1 MAALQSAMVVLGS
14 TTSSIAACQCAPS
27 AAVRRSGAPFLTS
40 GVSHNRCKALPSHSS
55 VFGAPRLVQSSR
67 FWSPFVV
74 ARRSI
79 RAEVGTS
86 VEEELKELPAD
97 EKGKQSW
104 HALPSG
110 LRLEVLSL
118 GAGENSAQAKAPIV
132 FLHGSYH
139 AAWCWAVHWLPYFA
153 SLGHDCYAVSL
164 LGQGASDTPLESGP
178 GGTIQSHARDVAH
191 FISQRCARPPVLVG
205 HSFGGLIVQY
215 YLSQVSVD
223 GVTSNCGWG
232 EPYPRLAGAVLACS
246 VPPTG
251 NTAVVK
257 RFLMSKPVASIKVTL
272 SLAAKMFATSV
283 SLCRETFFSP
293 SMPEK
298 EVVQYQNLMKES
310 SKVPLFDLRSLNSS
324 LPVPS
329 PVKNSPPVLV
339 VGAENDFILDKQGIE
354 ETASFLGTKEVMVP
368 GIAHDVMLD
377 MGWRDAADVL
387 KSWMHTTLQ

>member
-1 MAALQSAMVVLGS
+1 MVLLGCAA
-14 TTSSIAACQCAPS
+14 SSISTCPCAASS
-27 AAVRRSGAPFLTS
+27 AAVWRSGARL
-40 GVSHNRCKALPSHSS
+40 GVSQRCRAFLSHSS
-55 VFGAPRLVQSSR
+55 VFGAARLVHTLR
-67 FWSPFVV
+67 LWNPFVV
-74 ARRSI
+74 TPRSV

-86 VEEELKELPAD
+86 MEEELKELPGD
-97 EKGKQSW
+97 EKPKQSW
-104 HALPSG
+104 HSLPSG

-118 GAGENSAQAKAPIV
+118 GAGGSVSQGKAPLV

-139 AAWCWAVHWLPYFA
+139 AAWCWAVHWMPYFA
-153 SLGHDCYAVSL
+153 SLGYDCYAVSL
-164 LGQGASDTPLESGP
+164 LGQGGSDTPVEPGP

-191 FISQRCARPPVLVG
+191 FISQRCERPPVLVG

-215 YLSQVSVD
+215 YLSQVSTDD
-223 GVTSNCGWG
+223 GVALDVGGWG
-232 EPYPRLAGAVLACS
+232 EPYPCLAGAVLACS

-298 EVVQYQNLMKES
+298 EVVQYQKLMKES
-310 SKVPLFDLRSLNSS
+310 SKVPLFDLRNLNSS

-339 VGAENDFILDKQGIE
+339 IGAENDFILDKQGIE
-354 ETASFLGTKEVMVP
+354 ETASFLGTKEVIVP

-387 KSWMHTTLQ
+387 KSWMQTKLQ